1 MNIRTEA
8 ETITDF
14 LRSQKIAA
22 RIVGGFTAPAFFVY
36 HLDIAPGAALSKITG
51 ALDALQTHIYTRRMR
66 AGVID
71 VNDAAQRVVVRFSD
85 QPPALE
91 VSRPKPDRLHFSAM
105 PLNRL
110 APFEAFAGVTFVT
123 KDGQPIVWRLT
134 DPGQPHA
141 LVAGTSG
148 SGKSNLLLSLLF
160 SLCYNTDPAALSVFI
175 GDGGNSSLLLAQ
187 RLVHVV
193 DVANDAESITGQ
205 VAHVAGI
212 VHARKRASATDIR
225 HRVLLVV
232 DELANLLAVMD
243 RKRADA
249 LHRDL
254 ATIAAEGR
262 KFGVHLVAA
271 TQKPLAEVTGSLTKS
286 NFAVRFVGAVAS
298 KDDANTAASIPGTGA
313 ERLAGKG
320 DFIVRSGMFT
330 RRFQVPFVDS
340 EISTMRAIN
349 LRWPAACNAASDIH
363 AIVRPGDMPAV
374 NDASTDSDVPVVVDA
389 PIAPAAPKPP
399 QIPAHVLAV
408 FHAHDLGDGTLRRGW
423 KSAAVTALNNG
434 KTANGTTFQRL
445 SEQADTYCDAY
456 LLTYLPQNQRKMAP
470 ILQMAASK

>member
-14 LRSQKIAA
+14 LRSQRIAA
-22 RIVGGFTAPAFFVY
+22 RIVGGFTAPAFYVY
-36 HLDIAPGAALSKITG
+36 HLDIAPGQPISKITG
-51 ALDALQTHIYTRRMR
+51 ALDALQSHLYTRRMR

-71 VNDAAQRVVVRFSD
+71 PNDANQRVVVRFSD

-91 VSRPKPDRLHFSAM
+91 VSRPKPDRLNYSAM
-105 PLNRL
+105 PLDRL
-110 APFEAFAGVTFVT
+110 APYEAFAGVTFVT
-123 KDGQPIVWRLT
+123 KAGQPIIWRLT

-160 SLCYNTDPAALSVFI
+160 SLCYNTDPVSLSIFI
-175 GDGGNSSLLLAQ
+175 SDGGNSSLLLTR

-193 DVANDAESITGQ
+193 DIANDAETIADQ

-212 VHARKRASATDIR
+212 VHARKRASATDIS

-243 RKRADA
+243 RRQADA

-298 KDDANTAASIPGTGA
+298 KDDANTAASVPGTGA
-313 ERLAGKG
+313 ERLAGRG
-320 DFIVRSGMFT
+320 DFIVRNGMFT
-330 RRFQVPFVDS
+330 RRFQVPYVDC

-349 LRWPAACNAASDIH
+349 LRWSAACNTNQDIH
-363 AIVRPGDMPAV
+363 ASVRPGATSQHP
-374 NDASTDSDVPVVVDA
+374 DA
-389 PIAPAAPKPP
+389 PPAPPAPAATA
-399 QIPAHVLAV
+399 IPASVLAI
-408 FHAHDLGDGTLRRGW
+408 FQSHDQGDGTLRRGW
-423 KSAAVTALNNG
+423 KTATVTALNAG
-434 KTANGTTFQRL
+434 RLPTGTVFQKL
-445 SEQADTYCDAY
+445 GEQADTYFDAY
-456 LLTYLPQNQRKMAP
+456 FAAKQPEMAP
-470 ILQMAASK
+470 ILRMAASK